1 MRHRWAPVF
10 SAVFLISAVVGAS
23 EAVSKSL
30 ADIYRKGSIKL
41 VSGATIDE
49 SKLPKDV
56 FFQGVTDVKCD
67 PQGNIYVCDF
77 QANHILKFD
86 GTGKYL
92 KSIGRQGQGPGEFN
106 MPYRIAVTADR
117 LFVYDVRNSR
127 LSALT
132 LDGTFVKSVPLITG
146 EGRPEDMSSL
156 PGGDIV
162 FGWETIFF
170 GDRSRPQEYSIRI
183 YSPDLTLR
191 KKIYSRDLWR
201 NKYMEIDGRFS
212 NIIQPFSPVVSW
224 DVSADGKIAVGD
236 QKDYEVEILD
246 PAKGNISSFQ
256 HAYEP
261 VKVTA
266 KDKEEFFAGMTYGSM
281 EGGVKQGAPDSI
293 VKNTEFPKD
302 KPPFYNLAVDSDR
315 NILVFP
321 HRKNKVEEL
330 KYFEAFSPD
339 GKFIGA
345 VKIEGAVPMPRRVVI
360 RDGVFWATS
369 ADEDGVIRLV
379 KYRISE

>member
-1 MRHRWAPVF
+1 
-10 SAVFLISAVVGAS
+10 LISAVVGAS
-23 EAVSKSL
+23 EAASKSL

-106 MPYRIAVTADR
+106 MPYHIAVTADR
-117 LFVYDVRNSR
+117 LFVYDMRNSR

-191 KKIYSRDLWR
+191 KKIYSRDIWR
-201 NKYMEIDGRFS
+201 NKFMDIGGRFS

-224 DVSADGKIAVGD
+224 DVTADGKIVVGD

-246 PAKGNISSFQ
+246 LVKGKMASLKKA
-256 HAYEP
+256 HEP

-266 KDKEEFFAGMTYGSM
+266 KDKEEFFAGITYGSP
-281 EGGVKQGAPDSI
+281 EGGVTQGAPDSI
-293 VKNTEFPKD
+293 VKNTEFPRD
-302 KPPFYNLAVDSDR
+302 KPPYYNLAADSDG

-321 HRKNKVEEL
+321 HRKNKVEEW

-345 VKIEGAVPMPRRVVI
+345 VKIEGAVSMPRRVVI
-360 RDGVFWATS
+360 RDGAFWATS
-369 ADEDGVIRLV
+369 ANDDGVVRLV
-379 KYRISE
+379 KYRISG